1 MKINNKVC
9 FIIGLLFPAMLFAQ
23 NNNSTTSPYSRFG
36 LGDLQTR
43 SFGRTFAMG
52 GASLGS
58 RNSLQINMA
67 NPASYTVVDS
77 LAFLFEFG
85 LNGKLSSYRT
95 NTTKMTAND
104 VNFRY
109 LSMGFRIT
117 DRLAASL
124 GLTPYSDVGYDIR
137 INNYLENTGNYG
149 IRYFGDGSLTRSY
162 IGFAINPFKNISVG
176 ANLNYLFGNISNNAE
191 LYFDA
196 LTDDWYN
203 NDFYNTRKNEY
214 IRVSQFGFDFGL
226 QATIPLV
233 KNQSIT
239 LGAVLENKPEYAAY
253 RSDMMLKNLTVIP
266 NPDDPEPKSDQ
277 DTLKYNGE
285 EKGSIRFPFTYGI
298 GVSYVKTDV
307 LELNLDYY
315 HQSWSEATF
324 FGSINPVL
332 TDLNKF
338 AVGAEWIPNKNSI
351 RSYSQRIA
359 YRAGF
364 KYEESY
370 LKLNG
375 RQINDFGIS
384 FGIGLPISR
393 SYSTI
398 NVAAEIGKRGTRNA
412 DLISERYVKLNL
424 NVNLHD
430 IWFLQTR
437 YD

>member
-1 MKINNKVC
+1 
-9 FIIGLLFPAMLFAQ
+9 MLFAQ
-23 NNNSTTSPYSRFG
+23 NNNNTTSPYSRFG

-67 NPASYTVVDS
+67 NPASYTSVDS

-95 NTTKMTAND
+95 DTAKMTSND

-117 DRLAASL
+117 NRLAASL
-124 GLTPYSDVGYDIR
+124 GLTPYSDAGYDIR
-137 INNYLENTGNYG
+137 LNNYLENTGDYI
-149 IRYFGDGSLTRSY
+149 IRYFGEGSLTRSY
-162 IGFAINPFKNISVG
+162 MGIAIKPLKNISVG
-176 ANLNYLFGNISNNAE
+176 ANLNYLFGNLYNNTE
-191 LYFDA
+191 LYFIGSE
-196 LTDDWYN
+196 
-203 NDFYNTRKNEY
+203 DFYNTQKYEY
-214 IRVSQFGFDFGL
+214 IRVNRFGFDFGL
-226 QATIPLV
+226 QATIPL
-233 KNQSIT
+233 KNNQSIT
-239 LGAVLENKPEYAAY
+239 LGAVLENKPEYTSY
-253 RSDMMLKNLTVIP
+253 RSGIILKNLTVTP
-266 NPDDPEPKSDQ
+266 EESNPITDQ
-277 DTLKYNGE
+277 DTIKYSGE
-285 EKGSIRFPFTYGI
+285 EKGLIQFPLTYGI

-307 LELNLDYY
+307 LEINLDYY
-315 HQSWSEATF
+315 RQSWSKATF
-324 FGSINPVL
+324 FGAINSVL

-338 AVGAEWIPNKNSI
+338 AAGAEWIPDKNSI
-351 RSYSQRIA
+351 RTYLQTIA
-359 YRAGF
+359 YRAGI

-375 RQINDFGIS
+375 RQINDFGVS
-384 FGIGLPISR
+384 FGVGLPIYR

-398 NVAAEIGKRGTRNA
+398 NVAAEIGKRGTKSA
-412 DLISERYVKLNL
+412 GLVSERYVKLNL

-430 IWFLQTR
+430 IWFLQRR

>member
-1 MKINNKVC
+1 
-9 FIIGLLFPAMLFAQ
+9 MLFAQ
-23 NNNSTTSPYSRFG
+23 NNHNTTSPYSRFG

-43 SFGRTFAMG
+43 SFGRTFSMG

-67 NPASYTVVDS
+67 NPASYTAADS
-77 LAFLFEFG
+77 LSFLFEFG

-95 NTTKMTAND
+95 NDTSMTSND

-109 LSMGFRIT
+109 LAMNFRIT
-117 DRLAASL
+117 NRIAASL
-124 GLTPYSDVGYDIR
+124 GLTPYSDVGYDIEFR
-137 INNYLENTGNYG
+137 NNLENTGLYT

-162 IGFAINPFKNISVG
+162 IGAAFKPFKNISIG
-176 ANLNYLFGNISNNAE
+176 ANLNYLFGNLSHSTE
-191 LYFDA
+191 LYFGDS
-196 LTDDWYN
+196 YGEN
-203 NDFYNTRKNEY
+203 NGFYNTHRYEY

-226 QATIPLV
+226 QATVPI
-233 KNQSIT
+233 KNNQSIT
-239 LGAVLENKPEYAAY
+239 LGAVFENKPEYAAY
-253 RSDMMLKNLTVIP
+253 RSDIMLKDLTITV
-266 NPDDPEPKSDQ
+266 
-277 DTLKYNGE
+277 DTEGTTIADRDTVKYSSE
-285 EKGSIRFPFTYGI
+285 EKGAIKFPLTYGI
-298 GVSYVKTDV
+298 GLSYVKTDV

-338 AVGAEWIPNKNSI
+338 AAGAEWIPNKNSI
-351 RSYSQRIA
+351 NSYLERIA
-359 YRAGF
+359 YRAGV

-384 FGIGLPISR
+384 FGFGFPIYR

-398 NVAAEIGKRGTRNA
+398 NMAAEIGKRGTKNA
-412 DLISERYVKLNL
+412 DLISEKYVKLNL
-424 NVNLHD
+424 SVNLHD
-430 IWFLQTR
+430 IWFLQRR